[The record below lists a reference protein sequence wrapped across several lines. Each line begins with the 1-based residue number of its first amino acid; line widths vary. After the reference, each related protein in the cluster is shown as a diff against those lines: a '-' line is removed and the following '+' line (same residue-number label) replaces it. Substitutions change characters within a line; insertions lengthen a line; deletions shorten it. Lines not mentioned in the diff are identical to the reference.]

1 MHTLAGGPATAAI
14 RRRCRDLRAT
24 LMACA
29 VLRNQRPKEATV
41 RQRQLF
47 KLCVCVRAAVPALIA
62 TAGYMARAQSKTET
76 YTADA
81 SVTGA
86 SGKSVSAQMTAVV
99 QTFATDAERDAL
111 VAAVGK
117 GGTAARDLLRT
128 KPDAGSVQIG
138 AKKTP
143 VKYAYARTT
152 GTGKL
157 ITLVTAEPIGF
168 IGGNRFDAKP
178 KEGYDLGLVLLDVDP
193 SKPGA
198 RRGCARREGCQ
209 GRRPEG
215 DRHRRLRR
223 RSDAPHQH
231 RPQIAPAV

>member
-1 MHTLAGGPATAAI
+1 VLRRQLFSLVCACAAGAAAFATAAP
-14 RRRCRDLRAT
+14 T
-24 LMACA
+24 
-29 VLRNQRPKEATV
+29 
-41 RQRQLF
+41 
-47 KLCVCVRAAVPALIA
+47 AL
-62 TAGYMARAQSKTET
+62 AQAKTET

-81 SVTGA
+81 SLSGP
-86 SGKSVSAQMTAVV
+86 SGKSVSAQLTAVI
-99 QTFATDAERDAL
+99 QRFATDAERDAI

-152 GTGKL
+152 PTGRL

-193 SKPGA
+193 SKPGH
-198 RRGCARREGCQ
+198 GEV
-209 GRRPEG
+209 
-215 DRHRRLRR
+215 
-223 RSDAPHQH
+223 
-231 RPQIAPAV
+231 APAAKVKVDAQNAIVTEDYGAEVMRLTNIVRK

>member
-1 MHTLAGGPATAAI
+1 MLRRQLFSLVCACAAGAAAFATAAP
-14 RRRCRDLRAT
+14 T
-24 LMACA
+24 
-29 VLRNQRPKEATV
+29 
-41 RQRQLF
+41 
-47 KLCVCVRAAVPALIA
+47 AL
-62 TAGYMARAQSKTET
+62 AQAKTET

-81 SVTGA
+81 SLSGP
-86 SGKSVSAQMTAVV
+86 SGKSVSAQLTAVI
-99 QTFATDAERDAL
+99 QRFATDAERDAI

-152 GTGKL
+152 PTGRL

-193 SKPGA
+193 SKPGH
-198 RRGCARREGCQ
+198 GEV
-209 GRRPEG
+209 
-215 DRHRRLRR
+215 
-223 RSDAPHQH
+223 
-231 RPQIAPAV
+231 APAAKVKVDAQNAIVTEDYGAEVMRLTNIVRK

>member
-1 MHTLAGGPATAAI
+1 
-14 RRRCRDLRAT
+14 
-24 LMACA
+24 
-29 VLRNQRPKEATV
+29 V

-47 KLCVCVRAAVPALIA
+47 NFVCACAAGAALIG
-62 TAGYMARAQSKTET
+62 TAGQMTLAQSKTET

-81 SVTGA
+81 SLTGA
-86 SGKSVSAQMTAVV
+86 GGKSVSAQMTAVI

-143 VKYAYARTT
+143 LKYAYARTT
-152 GTGKL
+152 GTGRL

-193 SKPGA
+193 SKPGH
-198 RRGCARREGCQ
+198 GEV
-209 GRRPEG
+209 
-215 DRHRRLRR
+215 
-223 RSDAPHQH
+223 
-231 RPQIAPAV
+231 APAAKVKVDAQKAIVTEDYGAEVMRLTNIVRK